1 MTSLLPLL
9 RRLSVFIS
17 FGQAAFQTP
26 VARRSRARP
35 QSWHGTNPPPGSAN
49 AWGPRAGGGGD
60 AGAMPAPMS
69 AMSARSVAGGGG
81 GGSVHG
87 SSSKAR
93 TADHMLFYSVCQATF
108 YVMCFRGDELAAME
122 GFGDQVAVPCAVSKA
137 VFACGVWSG
146 LGDVGLG
153 WTGKVGG
160 ACVHGG
166 SERDERAVRVRLASS
181 VAVMTRVPCAVR
193 WVVHHLLETGC
204 YFDVASWNMVCS

>member
-1 MTSLLPLL
+1 MRRDDLTAPLL
-9 RRLSVFIS
+9 RRLSCFIS

-49 AWGPRAGGGGD
+49 AGAPRAGGD

-69 AMSARSVAGGGG
+69 AMSARSAAGGGG

-137 VFACGVWSG
+137 IAVVFACGVWSG

-153 WTGKVGG
+153 WMRKVGG

-166 SERDERAVRVRLASS
+166 SECVCALLPPLQS
-181 VAVMTRVPCAVR
+181 MTRVPCAVR
-193 WVVHHLLETGC
+193 WVVHHLLETGR
-204 YFDVASWNMVCS
+204 YFDIASLNMV